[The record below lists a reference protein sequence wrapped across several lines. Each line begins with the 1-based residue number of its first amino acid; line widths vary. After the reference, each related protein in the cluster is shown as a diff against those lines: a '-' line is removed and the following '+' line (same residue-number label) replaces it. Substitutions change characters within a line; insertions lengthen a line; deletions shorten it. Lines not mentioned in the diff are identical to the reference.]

1 MFTKTKTRKNW
12 IHLWFK
18 KYIYPWIHHF
28 IICTV
33 HRCLQTNIHWK
44 SNPISNTFNI
54 RTFFATTTQKNRPFR
69 FDYVQR
75 NMNTRIMLPQNPRSS
90 QNIYRQHAVNL
101 QQDISSNLQQ
111 NLNQNL
117 NQTVHLKNK
126 NPNSHQSS
134 ILQQH
139 LNHDLQQNSPQIS
152 VKQGVGPNFQNH
164 NFGTQKTGF
173 SAQSSSLQM
182 SRSNSSL
189 NSHQALQNLQ
199 SFQNSNMQF
208 RKFQNQQTDV
218 QQQQRQLSAT
228 TRNSGMPL
236 NLQQPQLVY
245 SKCARVWF
253 GKCQTVWKVSLVMF
267 FHWKFGLNLL
277 FIPKLRPA
285 SKRFKKSCKAA
296 SRIFK

>member
-1 MFTKTKTRKNW
+1 
-12 IHLWFK
+12 
-18 KYIYPWIHHF
+18 
-28 IICTV
+28 
-33 HRCLQTNIHWK
+33 
-44 SNPISNTFNI
+44 
-54 RTFFATTTQKNRPFR
+54 
-69 FDYVQR
+69 
-75 NMNTRIMLPQNPRSS
+75 MNTRIMLPQNPRSS

-253 GKCQTVWKVSLVMF
+253 GKCQTV
-267 FHWKFGLNLL
+267 
-277 FIPKLRPA
+277 
-285 SKRFKKSCKAA
+285 
-296 SRIFK
+296 